1 MPSTYEPIA
10 TSTLGSA
17 AASITFSSI
26 PSTYTDLRFTLLINT
41 TTTNSEGIRL
51 QYNNDTGTNYSYLY
65 VSGTGSSAVTAL
77 ATDDTYIILHYSGT
91 STTIPTFY
99 FGDVFSYAGSTFKTA
114 LTGSSEDK
122 NGSGNTTRNVG
133 LWRSTAAITT
143 LKLGN
148 AGGGNFNAGTIATL
162 YGIKNF

>member
-1 MPSTYEPIA
+1 MPATYEPIA
-10 TSTLGSA
+10 TTTLSSA
-17 AASITFSSI
+17 GASISFSSI
-26 PSTYTDLRFTLLINT
+26 PATYTDLRFTLVVNT

-51 QYNNDTGTNYSYLY
+51 TYNNDSGTNYSDTYL
-65 VSGTGSSAVTAL
+65 SGTGSSAVSGR
-77 ATDDTYIILHYSGT
+77 DTNASFIILHYSGT

-99 FGDVFSYAGSTFKTA
+99 FGDVFNYGGSTFKTA

-122 NGSGNTTRNVG
+122 NGSGNVTRNVG

-143 LKLGN
+143 LTLSN

-162 YGIKNF
+162 YGIKNA

>member
-26 PSTYTDLRFTLLINT
+26 PATYTDLRFTLVVNT
-41 TTTNSEGIRL
+41 TTTGSEGIRL
-51 QYNNDTGTNYSYLY
+51 QYNNDTSTNYSDTYL
-65 VSGTGSSAVTAL
+65 SGNGSSAVSGR
-77 ATDDTYIILHYSGT
+77 DTSASYIILHYDGT

-122 NGSGNTTRNVG
+122 NGSGNVTRNVG
-133 LWRSTAAITT
+133 LWRSTSAITT

-162 YGIKNF
+162 YGIKNA

>member
-1 MPSTYEPIA
+1 MPATYEPIA

-26 PSTYTDLRFTLLINT
+26 PATYTDLRFTLVVNT
-41 TTTNSEGIRL
+41 TTTGSEGIRL
-51 QYNNDTGTNYSYLY
+51 QYNNDTATNYSDTYL
-65 VSGTGSSAVTAL
+65 SGTGSSAVSGR
-77 ATDDTYIILHYSGT
+77 DTSASYIILHYSGT

-122 NGSGNTTRNVG
+122 NGSGNVTRNVG
-133 LWRSTAAITT
+133 LWRSTSAITT

-148 AGGGNFNAGTIATL
+148 AGGGSFGAGTIATL
-162 YGIKNF
+162 YGIKNA